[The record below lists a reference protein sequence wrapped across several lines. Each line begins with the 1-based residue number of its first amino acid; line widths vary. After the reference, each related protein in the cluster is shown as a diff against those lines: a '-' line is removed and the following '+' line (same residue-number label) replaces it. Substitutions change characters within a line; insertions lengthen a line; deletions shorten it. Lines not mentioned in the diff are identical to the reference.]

1 MAYFNKIKDFYIT
14 RGVADDEILKYL
26 ALPIL
31 TNLIENKEYE
41 KDYFQVVEFEKKE
54 NNIFK
59 ISIRQEEVNDKIKEN
74 KIEFHV
80 SCPYNE
86 EFKNFDVEKLYLIED
101 EEYDG
106 ITPQTLLLPEEY

>member
-1 MAYFNKIKDFYIT
+1 MAYFNKVKDFFVT
-14 RGVADDEILKYL
+14 RGVNDDKILNYL

-31 TNLIENKEYE
+31 INLTENKEYE
-41 KDYFQVVEFEKKE
+41 KDYFQVVELEKKE
-54 NNIFK
+54 NNTFK

-74 KIEFHV
+74 KIEFYV
-80 SCPYNE
+80 SCPYE
-86 EFKNFDVEKLYLIED
+86 EFKNFNVKKLFLKED